1 MFNAVWQ
8 MSCFVL
14 LWVVISSSPILRAVI
29 GRTAWQLFISNA
41 IINQTKILL
50 PQGEMTLADFDY
62 HVKAP
67 LMTCSQKL
75 LNYLA
80 FQSFDYEGT

>member
-1 MFNAVWQ
+1 MTKHGLNRLMGSNPQ
-8 MSCFVL
+8 PRSL
-14 LWVVISSSPILRAVI
+14 YID
-29 GRTAWQLFISNA
+29 RTAWQLFISNA